1 LNVTATATSNSS
13 IDVKWDIQRIHP
25 QLNNSLKYRVS
36 YCPTKG
42 CGERNITETSG
53 KMAKLQNLLTYVEY
67 EIKVQPINITAKD
80 GTTVEFPEGN
90 YSNPVNET
98 TLQGGNE
105 TF

>member
-1 LNVTATATSNSS
+1 
-13 IDVKWDIQRIHP
+13 
-25 QLNNSLKYRVS
+25 
-36 YCPTKG
+36 
-42 CGERNITETSG
+42 
-53 KMAKLQNLLTYVEY
+53 MAKLQNLLTYVEY